1 MKLQPNCIIS
11 VLKYCKVSKYYDQ
24 DCKLNWNSNV
34 AAKTQYCRNKGKST
48 AWCHSSISVG
58 KKSRVLGTA
67 DVKLALDQNLVAAIK
82 FKFI

>member
-24 DCKLNWNSNV
+24 DCKLNWNWNV
-34 AAKTQYCRNKGKST
+34 ADKTQYCRNKST
-48 AWCHSSISVG
+48 AWCHSSKSVN